1 MFETIPWVPLNIIM
15 IIVDIELIRV
25 VVLCLYFLRGYF

>member
-25 VVLCLYFLRGYF
+25 EVLCLYFLRGYF